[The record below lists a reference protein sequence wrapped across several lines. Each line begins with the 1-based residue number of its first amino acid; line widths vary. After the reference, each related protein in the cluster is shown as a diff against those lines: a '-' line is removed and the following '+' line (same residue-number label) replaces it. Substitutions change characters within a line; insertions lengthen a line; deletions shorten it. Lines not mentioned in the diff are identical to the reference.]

1 MIDIAQCSP
10 SRKLTS
16 SLLFPLVQ
24 AACSG
29 VSDQMFS
36 HLRMS
41 GGEAAS
47 KIRAASVLPL

>member
-36 HLRMS
+36 DLRSS
-41 GGEAAS
+41 GGETANR
-47 KIRAASVLPL
+47 ILAASVFPL